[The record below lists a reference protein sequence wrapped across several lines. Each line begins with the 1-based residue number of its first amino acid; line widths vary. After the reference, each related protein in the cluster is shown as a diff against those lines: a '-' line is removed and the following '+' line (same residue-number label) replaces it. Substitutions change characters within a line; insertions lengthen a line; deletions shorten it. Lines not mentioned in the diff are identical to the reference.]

1 MALSSDLTAP
11 DVGEEQ
17 SSAVSWD
24 AVLAGAVAS
33 VAMLFVLLSLS
44 AGFGL
49 KVTPRWP
56 AGVSER
62 DFTPVLGAV
71 FIACQVIASM
81 LGGYVAGRLRTKWL
95 NVHDHEVHFRDT
107 AHGLLAWAASVVGL
121 LALGALAAPAASPVV
136 PGDLSPAEALR
147 AAQVGAQL
155 SLFLGIGALTSAFA
169 ASVAAAIGGLRRD
182 DMHRL
187 HRTRV

>member
-1 MALSSDLTAP
+1 MVFDPTAP
-11 DVGEEQ
+11 DVGEEHQ
-17 SSAVSWD
+17 SAVSWD
-24 AVLAGAVAS
+24 AILAGAVA
-33 VAMLFVLLSLS
+33 AIALLFVLASLA

-49 KVTPRWP
+49 KIAPRWP

-62 DFTPVLGAV
+62 DFTPAVGAV
-71 FIACQVIASM
+71 FIACQVLASM

-121 LALGALAAPAASPVV
+121 LVLGALAAPASPAPVA
-136 PGDLSPAEALR
+136 GELSAAEALR
-147 AAQVGAQL
+147 AAQIGAQL
-155 SLFLGIGALTSAFA
+155 SLFLGVGALTSAFA

-182 DMHRL
+182 DMHKL
-187 HRTRV
+187 HRARA

>member
-1 MALSSDLTAP
+1 MALSPDLIAS
-11 DVGEEQ
+11 DVGEEP

-24 AVLAGAVAS
+24 AVLAGAVAAI
-33 VAMLFVLLSLS
+33 AMLFVLLSLS

-56 AGVSER
+56 TGVSER

-71 FIACQVIASM
+71 FIACQVLASM
-81 LGGYVAGRLRTKWL
+81 LGGYIAGRLRTKWL

-121 LALGALAAPAASPVV
+121 LALGALAAPAASPAVA
-136 PGDLSPAEALR
+136 GDLSPAEALR
-147 AAQVGAQL
+147 AAHVGAQL
-155 SLFLGIGALTSAFA
+155 SLFLGVGALTSAFA

-187 HRTRV
+187 HRTRA

>member
-1 MALSSDLTAP
+1 MALSPELIAA

-24 AVLAGAVAS
+24 AVLAGAVATI
-33 VAMLFVLLSLS
+33 AMLFVLLSLG

-49 KVTPRWP
+49 KMSPRWP
-56 AGVSER
+56 AGMSER
-62 DFTPVLGAV
+62 DFTPVLGAA
-71 FIACQVIASM
+71 FIACQVVASM

-121 LALGALAAPAASPVV
+121 LVLGALAAPAASSPVT
-136 PGDLSPAEALR
+136 GELSPAEVVR
-147 AAQVGAQL
+147 AGQIGAQL

-182 DMHRL
+182 DMHKL
-187 HRTRV
+187 HRTRP